1 VHVPARDCGDWRDLS
16 ARGFVECQRYV
27 AISAAQDVFAGGA
40 EYEVAVATAIEE
52 QDCLLVSGECFGE
65 LICQRLTHQLRG
77 EVLHIYKSHFWE
89 GEVHHAFGQADHIE
103 KRPFCFAV
111 LQRFE

>member
-1 VHVPARDCGDWRDLS
+1 MHVTARDCGDWRDLPV
-16 ARGFVECQRYV
+16 RGLMKSQGYV

-77 EVLHIYKSHFWE
+77 EVLHIYKSHFRV
-89 GEVHHAFGQADHIE
+89 GEVHHAFRQADHIE

-111 LQRFE
+111 LQCFQ